1 MFLCIQG
8 NVIPGTTH
16 SESKRISAD
25 IMYKIQ
31 ESCVLQVSGRFKPT
45 LAFKQARMGTEISH
59 REAGNQNVNLKN
71 HNFHPR
77 HQFDCFFCMYNQR
90 LYKKH
95 EQCLISFRQVSVL
108 HFP

>member
-1 MFLCIQG
+1 MVFLRIQG

-16 SESKRISAD
+16 SESKRISVD
-25 IMYKIQ
+25 IIYKIQ
-31 ESCVLQVSGRFKPT
+31 ESCVLQFSMFLYILQVSGCFKPT

-77 HQFDCFFCMYNQR
+77 HQFVL
-90 LYKKH
+90 LYVQSKV
-95 EQCLISFRQVSVL
+95 I
-108 HFP
+108 